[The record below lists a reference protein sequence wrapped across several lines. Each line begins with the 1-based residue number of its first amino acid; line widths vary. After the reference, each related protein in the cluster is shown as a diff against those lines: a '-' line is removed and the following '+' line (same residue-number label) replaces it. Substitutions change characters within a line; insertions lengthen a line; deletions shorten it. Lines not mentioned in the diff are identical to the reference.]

1 MARGEDPNA
10 HRDNVTRN
18 ATRDEVMRQGNP
30 IHDIAA
36 MRDDGDSSSA
46 AGDDDGDSSSAAGDS
61 DASSDGFSGF
71 PYISSDEDAGEQGDD
86 DESVAGNIILPVKRK
101 YAADRV
107 QDRTVQWGT

>member
-46 AGDDDGDSSSAAGDS
+46 AGDS
-61 DASSDGFSGF
+61 DAPSDGFSGF

-101 YAADRV
+101 YAAGRV
-107 QDRTVQWGT
+107 HQAQRRQGQREDDEV